1 MRVEAVEPG
10 ALSGPGALDAWSLAL
25 DGRTLVRH
33 SVDEPWLHVG
43 RGRERMEMYRGNFA
57 IEDHVL
63 ERVPLPHVT
72 EAGGRLEFRRHATD
86 CVQVALEVEIAA
98 DRATLRFVEA
108 DPRINRVWMRLPAEA
123 DEHAWGC
130 GEQMSHLDLRGRRF
144 PLWTSEPGV
153 GRDKT
158 TYVTWQSDVT
168 GKAGGD
174 YYHTNY
180 PQPTFLSSRRYM
192 AHVETTA
199 YAEFD
204 FRDPDWHELQAWAVP
219 EALELIVADHLPEL
233 VEKVSARFGRQPPLP
248 EWVDR
253 GAILGFK
260 RGGDSSFARMERCIE
275 AGVQVSGLWCEDW
288 AGIRVTSFGNRLFW
302 DWRWN
307 PERYPELPRRIAELK
322 ARGIRFLAYVSP
334 YLCVDGSL
342 YPEATALGHL
352 AKDAAG
358 GIYKVDFGEFDCG
371 VLDLTSEAACRW
383 VKDRILRGN
392 MLDLGMAGWM
402 CDFGEYLPIDAV
414 LANGVDARL
423 MHNAWPPLW
432 ARVNAEA
439 VAEAGLTGEALFFMR
454 AGFTGVQRWCPL
466 LWAGDQSVDFSR
478 HDGLMTAICG
488 ALSSGLLGNAYHHSD
503 IGGYTSLFGNVRT
516 PELLMRWAEM
526 AAFTAVMRT
535 HESNR
540 PFDNPQVDED
550 PAVLAHFAR
559 MTRIFRHLAPYRRA
573 LVAEAVGR
581 GLPLQRPLFLH
592 FEADRRCHA
601 IQDAFLLGPDL
612 LVAPVHRAGAGI
624 WEVYLPEGA
633 DWRHLWSG
641 EVLAGGSP
649 ASVAAGLGAPPVF
662 VRMGSPHAA
671 LFEGLR
677 DL

>member
-1 MRVEAVEPG
+1 MSDAQDIDG
-10 ALSGPGALDAWSLAL
+10 WALSLGGGTLLRHDA
-25 DGRTLVRH
+25 R
-33 SVDEPWLHVG
+33 EPWLFVG

-57 IEDHVL
+57 IEDHVV
-63 ERVPLPHVT
+63 ERVPLPHLT
-72 EAGGRLEFRRHATD
+72 RHGARLEFRRHPADTLQLA
-86 CVQVALEVEIAA
+86 VEVETAP
-98 DRATLRFVEA
+98 DRATLRFVDA
-108 DPRINRVWMRLPAEA
+108 DPRINRVWLRLPARPG
-123 DEHAWGC
+123 EHVWGC
-130 GEQMSHLDLRGRRF
+130 GEQMSYLDLRGRRF

-158 TYVTWQSDVT
+158 TWITWQSDVT
-168 GKAGGD
+168 GRAGGD
-174 YYHTNY
+174 YWHTNY

-204 FRDPDWHELQAWAVP
+204 FRDAAFHELQIWAVP
-219 EALELIVADHLPEL
+219 QALELTVAPDLIGL
-233 VEKVSARFGRQPPLP
+233 VEKASLRFGRQPSLP
-248 EWVDR
+248 EWVDG

-260 RGGDSSFARMERCIE
+260 RGGETSFARLERCIE

-307 PERYPELPRRIAELK
+307 PERYPDLPAKIAGLK

-342 YPEATALGHL
+342 FPEAAELGHL
-352 AKDAAG
+352 ARDEAG
-358 GIYKVDFGEFDCG
+358 GIYRVDFGEFDCG

-402 CDFGEYLPIDAV
+402 CDFGEYLPIDTV
-414 LANGVDARL
+414 LANGVDAKL

-478 HDGLMTAICG
+478 HDGLVTAICG

-516 PELLMRWAEM
+516 AELIMRWAEM
-526 AAFTAVMRT
+526 AAFTSVMRT

-540 PFDNPQVDED
+540 PFDNLQVDED

-559 MTRIFRHLAPYRRA
+559 MTRIFRHLAPYRRT
-573 LVAEAVGR
+573 LVAEAASR

-592 FEADRRCHA
+592 FEADPACHA
-601 IQDAFLLGPDL
+601 IQDSFLLGADL
-612 LVAPVHRAGAGI
+612 LVAPVHAAGI
-624 WEVYLPEGA
+624 DRWRSHLPEGA
-633 DWRHLWSG
+633 GWRHLWSG
-641 EVLAGGSP
+641 EAFAGGHSVE
-649 ASVAAGLGAPPVF
+649 VAAALGSPPVF
-662 VRMGSPHAA
+662 VREGSAWTP
-671 LFEGLR
+671 LFDGLR
-677 DL
+677 SL

>member
-1 MRVEAVEPG
+1 MSDDQDVDGWA
-10 ALSGPGALDAWSLAL
+10 LAL
-25 DGRTLVRH
+25 GGGTLLRH
-33 SVDEPWLHVG
+33 CALEPWLFVG

-57 IEDHVL
+57 IEDHVV
-63 ERVPLPHVT
+63 ERVPLPHLT
-72 EAGGRLEFRRHATD
+72 RQGTRLEFRRHPADTLQLA
-86 CVQVALEVEIAA
+86 VEVETAP
-98 DRATLRFVEA
+98 DRATLRFVDA
-108 DPRINRVWMRLPAEA
+108 DPRINRVWLRLPTQP
-123 DEHAWGC
+123 DEHVWGC
-130 GEQMSHLDLRGRRF
+130 GEQMSYLDLRGRRF

-158 TYVTWQSDVT
+158 TYITWQSDVT

-174 YYHTNY
+174 YWHTNY

-204 FRDPDWHELQAWAVP
+204 FRDAAFHELQIWAVP
-219 EALELIVADHLPEL
+219 QALELTVAPDLMGL
-233 VEKVSARFGRQPPLP
+233 VEKASLRFGRQPPLP
-248 EWVDR
+248 EWVDG

-260 RGGDSSFARMERCIE
+260 RGGETSFARLERCIE

-307 PERYPELPRRIAELK
+307 PERYPDLPQRIAGLK
-322 ARGIRFLAYVSP
+322 ARGIRFMAYVSP
-334 YLCVDGSL
+334 YLCIDGSL
-342 YPEATALGHL
+342 FPEAAELGHL
-352 AKDAAG
+352 ARDAAG

-402 CDFGEYLPIDAV
+402 CDFGEYLPIDTV

-516 PELLMRWAEM
+516 AELFMRWAEM
-526 AAFTAVMRT
+526 AAFTSVMRT

-540 PFDNPQVDED
+540 PFDNLQVDED
-550 PAVLAHFAR
+550 PQVLAHFAR
-559 MTRIFRHLAPYRRA
+559 MTRIFRHLAPYRRT
-573 LVAEAVGR
+573 LVAEAAER

-592 FEADRRCHA
+592 FEADPACHT
-601 IQDAFLLGPDL
+601 IQDAFLLGADL
-612 LVAPVHRAGAGI
+612 LIAPVHAAGVDRWRSHLPAGAG
-624 WEVYLPEGA
+624 
-633 DWRHLWSG
+633 WRHLWSG
-641 EVLAGGSP
+641 EVFEGGHSVE
-649 ASVAAGLGAPPVF
+649 VAAALGSPPVF
-662 VRMGSPHAA
+662 VREGSAWA
-671 LFEGLR
+671 SLFDGLR
-677 DL
+677 SL